1 MDKPQTSKSPFF
13 AQCTQCGCVGHLHLR
28 ENICKLSDWIAVLHA
43 NRVESAAR
51 QFGLDDF
58 NRNIDGNIDLGIA
71 YSKKGIDRVQY

>member
-28 ENICKLSDWIAVLHA
+28 ENICKLSDWIAVFHA

-51 QFGLDDF
+51 QFG
-58 NRNIDGNIDLGIA
+58 IGI
-71 YSKKGIDRVQY
+71 